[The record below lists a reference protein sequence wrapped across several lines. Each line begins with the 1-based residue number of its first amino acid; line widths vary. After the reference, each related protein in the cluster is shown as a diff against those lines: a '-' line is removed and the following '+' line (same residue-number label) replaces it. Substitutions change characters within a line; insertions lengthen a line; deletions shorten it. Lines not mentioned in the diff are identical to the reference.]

1 MCSAMV
7 LPTLGRTFFRNNEPQ
22 LSSSVGS
29 SIAAADTLGK
39 TEPHAEY
46 DFYNLAAGGLD
57 MDSDADM
64 SNSIGHILSTL
75 GSQLGRAA
83 DPAHHTG
90 FGSELRHWPVDE
102 KRVSEPIWGEELHHH
117 QQHHHHHHHQQQQHQ
132 QQHCYRTSDLPSS
145 PDHFSDSGAELFDS
159 DSDVRTPPQPPQTD
173 CLPSPQP
180 PPPPPPTTQLR
191 PRISSHEDEEDALL
205 GLQALHGLQPLH
217 PGSGIA
223 GGHGPTQTHDVD
235 LDKMVT
241 DYLGD
246 PEELYQQA
254 LRLDELAAALTRV
267 SPSPAP
273 AAAPVNDSRPLGPAP
288 APARPSARW
297 AGPEGGSSILEGVLR
312 GTLSPATRVTSP
324 PTRPLPHCYPPGGF
338 HGYTSG
344 GGLAPVPPRYPC
356 DAPAGSPVR
365 MDCALSPVTGSQDV
379 FSPPGPL
386 TSPQSQSKKEAARKR
401 KYAKRNAAEG
411 DAPPSRGR
419 LLHFC
424 HICSKGFK
432 DKYSVNVHIRT
443 HTGEKPF
450 QCNLCNKCFRQKAHL
465 AKHVHIHS
473 SPKTPPAKR

>member
-1 MCSAMV
+1 MTYCSS
-7 LPTLGRTFFRNNEPQ
+7 LPLHYGITSRSFR
-22 LSSSVGS
+22 
-29 SIAAADTLGK
+29 AAWAPASPPPTHLGK

-75 GSQLGRAA
+75 GSQL
-83 DPAHHTG
+83 AHTKM
-90 FGSELRHWPVDE
+90 R
-102 KRVSEPIWGEELHHH
+102 RT
-117 QQHHHHHHHQQQQHQ
+117 
-132 QQHCYRTSDLPSS
+132 HCSVCRLSMDCSRCTPGQAS
-145 PDHFSDSGAELFDS
+145 PE
-159 DSDVRTPPQPPQTD
+159 
-173 CLPSPQP
+173 
-180 PPPPPPTTQLR
+180 
-191 PRISSHEDEEDALL
+191 
-205 GLQALHGLQPLH
+205 
-217 PGSGIA
+217 
-223 GGHGPTQTHDVD
+223 GHGPTQTHDVD

-273 AAAPVNDSRPLGPAP
+273 AAPVNDSRPLGPAP

-344 GGLAPVPPRYPC
+344 GGLAPVPTRYPC
-356 DAPAGSPVR
+356 DAPVGSPVR
-365 MDCALSPVTGSQDV
+365 MDCALSPVAGSQDV